1 MLVGNDQLTLREYSE
16 FLVRGGGGTFA
27 GGGTCH
33 LFLTRFARGG
43 IGGYEYFA
51 KVPRGGGH
59 PFLQQ

>member
-1 MLVGNDQLTLREYSE
+1 MVLLLGEGPVSYKVCE
-16 FLVRGGGGTFA
+16 
-27 GGGTCH
+27 
-33 LFLTRFARGG
+33 GG